1 MLTMLLKNRIFS
13 MMMLAFF
20 TLSLV
25 SCDKEDDIKKPTF
38 KEELTGTWDITSYK
52 VQGSEYI
59 GVLVNTAILRFFP
72 YTGAQGQF
80 EQEVTFWQEGP
91 EILQGSYSVDEQK
104 HQITMDYE
112 GETMVANI
120 TITNGKQMLWE
131 SVMNGSQLVVKAT
144 KR

>member
-1 MLTMLLKNRIFS
+1 
-13 MMMLAFF
+13 MMMLALI
-20 TLSLV
+20 TLTFV
-25 SCDKEDDIKKPTF
+25 SCDKEDPIKEPTL

-52 VQGSEYI
+52 LQGSEYI

-72 YTGAQGQF
+72 FTGAQGQF

-91 EILQGSYSVDEQK
+91 EVLQGSFSVDEQK

-112 GETMVANI
+112 GEAMVANI

-131 SVMNGSQLVVKAT
+131 SILNGSQLVVKAT

>member
-1 MLTMLLKNRIFS
+1 MFLKNRIFS
-13 MMMLAFF
+13 MMMLAFI

-25 SCDKEDDIKKPTF
+25 SCDKEDDVKKPTF

-52 VQGSEYI
+52 LQGSEFI

-72 YTGAQGQF
+72 YTGVQGQF
-80 EQEVTFWQEGP
+80 EEEVTFWQDGP
-91 EILQGSYSVDEQK
+91 EILQGNYSVDEQK
-104 HQITMDYE
+104 HQVTMDYFD
-112 GETMVANI
+112 ETIVANI

-131 SVMNGSQLVVKAT
+131 SLSNGSQLVVKAT